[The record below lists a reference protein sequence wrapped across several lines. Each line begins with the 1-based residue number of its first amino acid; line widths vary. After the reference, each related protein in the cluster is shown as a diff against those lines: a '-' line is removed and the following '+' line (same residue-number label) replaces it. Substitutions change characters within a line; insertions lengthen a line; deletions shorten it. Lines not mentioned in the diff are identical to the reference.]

1 MSFPTNEVI
10 NFWFQSAHTAAVK
23 AGGSVYVMEKRA
35 EQEVV
40 KDVIRWAYLTMLD
53 ELEDLNYPTSSRVR
67 IRVVEMLTALYAM
80 ESTTEDDDEPVDDY
94 NDDYNDEA
102 NLLPDEDEDEEVE
115 VNVDPAL
122 ALEVVNAL
130 IKALI
135 DKK

>member
-1 MSFPTNEVI
+1 MSFPTAEVI
-10 NFWFQSAHTAAVK
+10 NNWFQDAHTSAVK

-40 KDVIRWAYLTMLD
+40 KDVLRWAYLTMLD

-67 IRVVEMLTALYAM
+67 IRVGEMLTALYSM
-80 ESTTEDDDEPVDDY
+80 EPSVEDDELVDDY
-94 NDDYNDEA
+94 NDEDK
-102 NLLPDEDEDEEVE
+102 DEDEEVE

>member
-1 MSFPTNEVI
+1 MPFPTTEVI
-10 NFWFQSAHTAAVK
+10 NSWFQDAHAIALN

-40 KDVIRWAYLTMLD
+40 SSVLRWAYLNMLG

-67 IRVVEMLTALYAM
+67 IRVGEMLTALYGM
-80 ESTTEDDDEPVDDY
+80 EPATEDDELVDDY
-94 NDDYNDEA
+94 I
-102 NLLPDEDEDEEVE
+102 DEDENEDEEVE
-115 VNVDPAL
+115 VDVDPAL

>member
-1 MSFPTNEVI
+1 MSFPTTEVI
-10 NFWFQSAHTAAVK
+10 NNWFQDAHDTAVK

-40 KDVIRWAYLTMLD
+40 KGVLRWACLTMLD
-53 ELEDLNYPTSSRVR
+53 ELEDLNYPTSSRVC
-67 IRVVEMLTALYAM
+67 IRVGKMLDALYDI
-80 ESTTEDDDEPVDDY
+80 EPTTEDDELVDDY
-94 NDDYNDEA
+94 ID
-102 NLLPDEDEDEEVE
+102 DEDEKKEETSVE
-115 VNVDPAL
+115 VDPAL

>member
-1 MSFPTNEVI
+1 
-10 NFWFQSAHTAAVK
+10 
-23 AGGSVYVMEKRA
+23 
-35 EQEVV
+35 
-40 KDVIRWAYLTMLD
+40 MLD

-67 IRVVEMLTALYAM
+67 IRVGEMLTALYDI
-80 ESTTEDDDEPVDDY
+80 EPSTEDDELVDDY
-94 NDDYNDEA
+94 IDE
-102 NLLPDEDEDEEVE
+102 DEDEDEEVE

>member
-10 NFWFQSAHTAAVK
+10 NSFFQGAHTTAVK

-35 EQEVV
+35 EHEVV
-40 KDVIRWAYLTMLD
+40 NSVLRWACLTMLD
-53 ELEDLNYPTSSRVR
+53 ELEDLNYPINSRVR
-67 IRVVEMLTALYAM
+67 IRVGEMLTELYNM
-80 ESTTEDDDEPVDDY
+80 EPATDDEPVDDY
-94 NDDYNDEA
+94 ID
-102 NLLPDEDEDEEVE
+102 DEDEEEEETSVE
-115 VNVDPAL
+115 VDPAL

>member
-1 MSFPTNEVI
+1 MSFPTTEVI
-10 NFWFQSAHTAAVK
+10 NNWFQDAHTSAVK

-40 KDVIRWAYLTMLD
+40 KDVLRWAYLTMLD

-67 IRVVEMLTALYAM
+67 IRVGEMLTALYGM
-80 ESTTEDDDEPVDDY
+80 EPTTEDDELVDDY
-94 NDDYNDEA
+94 ID
-102 NLLPDEDEDEEVE
+102 DEDEEEEETSVE
-115 VNVDPAL
+115 VDPAL

>member
-1 MSFPTNEVI
+1 MPFPTTEVI
-10 NFWFQSAHTAAVK
+10 SSWFQDAHAIALN
-23 AGGSVYVMEKRA
+23 AGGSVCVMEKRA

-40 KDVIRWAYLTMLD
+40 SGVLRWAYLTVLD
-53 ELEDLNYPTSSRVR
+53 ELEDLNYPTISRVR
-67 IRVVEMLTALYAM
+67 IRVGEMLDKLYTTDGVH
-80 ESTTEDDDEPVDDY
+80 ETEDDELVDDY
-94 NDDYNDEA
+94 NDDEDE
-102 NLLPDEDEDEEVE
+102 DEDEDEEVE